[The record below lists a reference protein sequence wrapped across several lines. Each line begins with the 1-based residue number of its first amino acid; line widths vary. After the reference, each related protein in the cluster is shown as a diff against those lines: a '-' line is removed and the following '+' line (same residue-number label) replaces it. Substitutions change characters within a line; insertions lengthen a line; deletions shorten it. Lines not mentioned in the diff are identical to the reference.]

1 MPMEPSEG
9 SPARLRVLIAEDEAL
24 IRLDLSEM
32 LREEGYDV
40 CGMARDGQEAIE
52 LAESLRPDLI
62 ILDVKMPRLD
72 GLTAAEVIGEQRI
85 APIVVLSAFSQRDLV
100 DRALKAGVMTYLT
113 KPFAQAD
120 LAPAIETAYA
130 RFAEMRALEA
140 EIGDLNDRIE
150 TRKIIERAKS
160 FLMTAHKLSEPAAF
174 RWIQR
179 SAMERRTTMKVV
191 AEAILDH
198 SSGR

>member
-1 MPMEPSEG
+1 MEPSEG